1 MSGFPKLTKEEMTAK
16 IQGYFDYLT
25 NERPDT
31 ANSIFSPKLID
42 CDPESFSLTVLFP
55 ITDNMK
61 NSAGI
66 AHGGII
72 AMAYDITMGTLAK
85 LYQDGRMSPTLD
97 MGFTFI
103 KPVPAG
109 ESIIITVHTVVTAK
123 HTIDFE
129 CSAVLQS
136 APETTVNTAHGKF
149 FIY

>member
-1 MSGFPKLTKEEMTAK
+1 MSGFPKLTKEDMTAK

-25 NERPDT
+25 NERPTRPTPYSLLNLLT
-31 ANSIFSPKLID
+31 ATRRAF
-42 CDPESFSLTVLFP
+42 LTVLFP

-109 ESIIITVHTVVTAK
+109 ESIIITVHTVGTAK
-123 HTIDFE
+123 QYYRF
-129 CSAVLQS
+129 
-136 APETTVNTAHGKF
+136 
-149 FIY
+149 